1 MASKSPDNTSNDL
14 LIYNS
19 SDMAPINA
27 QNASNSLQND
37 LDLHQEIPMNLLPA
51 GNSEI
56 FSEKL
61 F

>member
-1 MASKSPDNTSNDL
+1 MNMLELLLDYLIMASKSPDKTSNDL

-27 QNASNSLQND
+27 QND
-37 LDLHQEIPMNLLPA
+37 LALHQEIPMNLLPA

-56 FSEKL
+56 F
-61 F
+61 